1 MKKRLAALAA
11 IAMLSS
17 TPAAFAHEGHV
28 HRIMGTIKSLD
39 GSHLVVATTDA
50 KTHQEKDVDVA
61 IDAKTKFRRG
71 DNATTKD
78 QLKSGERVVVNVG
91 SGKEPLKAV
100 EIRVAG

>member
-1 MKKRLAALAA
+1 MRKQLAALAA

-17 TPAAFAHEGHV
+17 GSAAFAHEGHT
-28 HRIMGTIKSLD
+28 HRIMGTIKAVD
-39 GSHLVVATTDA
+39 ASHLVVATSDA
-50 KTHQEKDVDVA
+50 KTHKEKDVDVV
-61 IDAKTKFRRG
+61 IDAKTTFRRG
-71 DNATTKD
+71 SNATTRD